1 MLRILMVEDS
11 PTDAELSLRELKRAG
26 LTCEIKRVETEQDF
40 RDQIQ
45 DYHPQL
51 ILSDY
56 SLPQFDGMSALHIAR
71 EVAPEIPFIFVSG
84 TIGEETAILSLKNGA
99 TDYIIKN
106 NLSRLPSAVISALER
121 AEEKVVH
128 RRMERELENSNR
140 LFRVFMQN
148 LPAIAFIKD
157 QHGQYIFA
165 NASTVD
171 ALQLPHEEIIGK
183 HDSMLFPPQLAK
195 EMRAAEQQML
205 AQGEAIQHVRQF
217 PQADDFKLWL
227 LTTFPVQDMD
237 GNFNHIGGIGIDI
250 TEQRKVEEALLL
262 RNHAIEAS
270 ATPILIV
277 DVTQPAMPLIY
288 VNRAFEQVTGYPSQE
303 AIGRN
308 CRFLQGHDHDQPE
321 LEKIRTAI
329 RERCPG
335 YAILRNYRKDG
346 SLFWNELYV
355 APVPDV
361 NGGPPRYFVGVQ
373 KDITEIRQYQETL
386 ERQANYDT
394 LTGLANRNLLKERM
408 HQAISE
414 ARRHN
419 WMFSVAF
426 VDIDNFKRINDSM
439 GHSAGDELIRLLGQ
453 RLQSCL
459 RDGDTV
465 ARLGGD
471 EFVLLLTSQSL
482 DESIHTV
489 VQRIRNTI
497 INPFI
502 ITGKQLTI
510 TCSIGL
516 ANFPQDGRNADTL
529 LSNADSAMYQAK
541 ANGSNNFR
549 FYAKEMNA
557 ELGHR
562 LSLENDLWHALEK
575 QQLVLHYQPQVCMS
589 NGKIIGMEALIRWQH
604 PTLGLIPP
612 LQFIPLSEDDGLI
625 VPIGIWVMET
635 AANQN
640 RQLQQA
646 GHPPIRV
653 AVNLSV
659 RQLEQK
665 DLVHCI
671 ERTLQ
676 HSGLDPTCLEL
687 EITESMLMHNI
698 EESIVTLNRISDLG
712 VQLSLDDFGT
722 GYSSLSYLKR
732 LPINRL
738 KIDKSFIN
746 DIPTTHN
753 DAVIARSIIALAH
766 SLEIQVI
773 AEGVESAEQYAFLRE
788 NGCDEVQGYLLS
800 RPRPFAE
807 IEALLQAGGR
817 LALPEI

>member
-11 PTDAELSLRELKRAG
+11 PTDAELAVRELKRAG
-26 LTCEIKRVETEQDF
+26 MTCEFMRVETEQDF
-40 RDQIQ
+40 RSQIQ
-45 DYHPQL
+45 AYHPQL

-71 EVAPEIPFIFVSG
+71 ELAPEIPFIFVSG
-84 TIGEETAILSLKNGA
+84 TIGEETAIHSLKNGA
-99 TDYIIKN
+99 ADYIIKN
-106 NLSRLPSAVISALER
+106 NLSRLPSAVSSALER
-121 AEEKVVH
+121 AEEKVLH
-128 RRMERELENSNR
+128 KRMERELENSNR

-148 LPAIAFIKD
+148 LPALAFIKD
-157 QHGQYIFA
+157 QQGRYIFA
-165 NASTVD
+165 NASTVS
-171 ALQLPHEEIIGK
+171 ALQLPHDEIIGK
-183 HDSMLFPPQLAK
+183 QDHMLFPPQLAQD
-195 EMRAAEQQML
+195 MRDAEQQTL
-205 AQGEAIQHVRQF
+205 AQGEAVQHMRQF
-217 PQADDFKLWL
+217 TQAEEVKLWL
-227 LTTFPVQDMD
+227 LTTFPVQDID
-237 GNFNHIGGIGIDI
+237 GNFKHIGGIGIDI
-250 TEQRKVEEALLL
+250 TEQRKAEEALLL

-277 DVTQPAMPLIY
+277 DVTQSAMPLIY
-288 VNRAFEQVTGYPSQE
+288 VNRAFELVTGYTAQE
-303 AIGRN
+303 AVGRN

-355 APVPDV
+355 APVPDPH
-361 NGGPPRYFVGVQ
+361 GGQPRYFVGVQ
-373 KDITEIRQYQETL
+373 KDITEIRQYQEAL
-386 ERQANYDT
+386 ERQANYDA

-408 HQAISE
+408 QQAISE

-419 WMFSVAF
+419 WTFSVAF
-426 VDIDNFKRINDSM
+426 IDIDNFKRVNDSM
-439 GHSAGDELIRLLGQ
+439 GHGAGDELIRLLGQ

-502 ITGKQLTI
+502 ISGKQLTI

-516 ANFPQDGRNADTL
+516 ANFPHDGRHADTL

-541 ANGSNNFR
+541 ASGSNNFR

-557 ELGHR
+557 ELGQR
-562 LSLENDLWHALEK
+562 LSLENDLWHALEN
-575 QQLVLHYQPQVCMS
+575 QQLVLHYQPQVCMRNS
-589 NGKIIGMEALIRWQH
+589 QIIGMEALIRWQH
-604 PTLGLIPP
+604 PKLGMIPP

-635 AANQN
+635 AAQQN
-640 RQLQQA
+640 RQLQLA
-646 GHPPIRV
+646 GYPPIRV

-671 ERTLQ
+671 EKTLE
-676 HSGLDPTCLEL
+676 HSGLDPQCLEL

-698 EESIVTLNRISDLG
+698 EESIMTLNRISELG

-746 DIPTTHN
+746 DITTTNN
-753 DAVIARSIIALAH
+753 DAIIARSIIAMAH

-773 AEGVESAEQYAFLRE
+773 AEGVESADQYAFLLE
-788 NGCDEVQGYLLS
+788 HGCDEVQGYLLS

-807 IEALLQAGGR
+807 IENLLREGGR
-817 LALPEI
+817 LLPVS